1 MVFGINQHVSPDR
14 SRSPSERFFKRRIR
28 SGLPSII
35 QKEIKHE
42 DLMRIRARKQL
53 ETAKKKGRVSTD
65 IFEIDDEV
73 RVQDAASKKNCREK
87 TVR

>member
-1 MVFGINQHVSPDR
+1 MPPKTAVDLHLRD
-14 SRSPSERFFKRRIR
+14 FFKRRIR

-35 QKEIKHE
+35 KKEIKYK

-53 ETAKKKGRVSTD
+53 ETAKKKGRVSAD

-73 RVQDAASKKNCREK
+73 QVQDAASKKWNKTGRIVEK
-87 TVR
+87 R